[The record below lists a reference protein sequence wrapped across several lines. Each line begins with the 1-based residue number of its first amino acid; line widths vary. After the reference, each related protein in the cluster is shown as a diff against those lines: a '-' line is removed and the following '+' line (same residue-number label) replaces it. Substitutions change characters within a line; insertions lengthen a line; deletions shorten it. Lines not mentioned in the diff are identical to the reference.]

1 MVQAFKA
8 LIDLGKSQ
16 EQPGVNDRQ
25 GLIEDMQRLYGTPG
39 DNATRKLGN
48 VVGESAIL
56 LRAVFGEKG
65 SEGIREFFQQPEILK
80 LCEVPLDSEGFTAAC
95 NELATRENAHW
106 AALAKANPD
115 APGPAAGAAFSG
127 SFRNYIQQGVA
138 TVVRMHDRGDNE
150 NLASTVAGLNAFSRQ
165 TTTTAADRTQ
175 GSHPP
180 PAAPTNPA
188 GRAL

>member
-1 MVQAFKA
+1 MQAIKA
-8 LIDLGKSQ
+8 LIDLGKSR
-16 EQPGVNDRQ
+16 EQPGVNDRR
-25 GLIEDMQRLYGTPG
+25 GLIEDMQGRYGTPG
-39 DNATRKLGN
+39 DNATRTLGN
-48 VVGESAIL
+48 VVAESATL
-56 LRAVFGEKG
+56 LYSVFGEKG
-65 SEGIREFFQQPEILK
+65 SEGIREFFQQPDIVA
-80 LCEVPLDSEGFTAAC
+80 LCNVPLESPQFKEAC

-138 TVVRMHDRGDNE
+138 TVVRMHDRGENE

-175 GSHPP
+175 GSVPP
-180 PAAPTNPA
+180 PAAPTNPP
-188 GRAL
+188 GRTP

>member
-8 LIDLGKSQ
+8 LIDLGRSQ
-16 EQPGVNDRQ
+16 EQPGVNDRS
-25 GLIEDMQRLYGTPG
+25 GLIEDMQNRYGTSG
-39 DNATRKLGN
+39 DDATRTLGN
-48 VVGESAIL
+48 VVAESATL
-56 LRAVFGEKG
+56 LYSVFGEKG
-65 SEGIREFFQQPEILK
+65 SEGIREFFQRPEIVE
-80 LCEVPLDSEGFTAAC
+80 LCNVPLDSPRFNEAC

-106 AALAKANPD
+106 AAQAQANPD

-175 GSHPP
+175 GSNPP